1 MVKIIA
7 VANLKGGVGKST
19 VAVNLACALADNGQS
34 VMIVDADSQG
44 TSCFWGNQG
53 KLPVEVQGMP
63 LDDRTASS
71 GLLARL
77 LYDRESE
84 DRARVKRWK
93 RTLKNSLAAYVIVD
107 CPPHIGL
114 ATTAALDIADLV
126 IMPVTPSAAD
136 LVATASALELLGKAQ
151 AKRKDKGPRCLL
163 VPSRVDRSTSTGK
176 QIEGVMKKFGQ
187 PLGPSLC
194 QRVAFAD
201 AIAFGQW
208 VGSYA
213 PKSPAHYEVTTLARA
228 VKAAL
233 ARNPLM
239 AKAAPARAGSV

>member
-1 MVKIIA
+1 MGKIVA

-19 VAVNLACALADNGQS
+19 LAVNLACALADGGQR
-34 VMIVDADSQG
+34 VLIVDADSQG

-53 KLPVEVQGMP
+53 KLPVEVKGMP
-63 LDDRTASS
+63 LDDRTAAS
-71 GLLARL
+71 GWVARL

-84 DRARVKRWK
+84 DRSRVKRWK
-93 RTLKNSLAAYVIVD
+93 RDLKDSFAAYVVVD

-136 LVATASALELLGKAQ
+136 LVATASALDLLRKARS
-151 AKRKDKGPRCLL
+151 KRKDKGPRCLL

-208 VGSYA
+208 VGDYA
-213 PKSPAHYEVTTLARA
+213 PKSPAHYEVSTLAWS
-228 VKAAL
+228 VKATLAKDPVAL
-233 ARNPLM
+233 ESG
-239 AKAAPARAGSV
+239 AKKAGLA

>member
-1 MVKIIA
+1 MGKIIA

-19 VAVNLACALADNGQS
+19 VAVNLACALAEGGQK
-34 VMIVDADSQG
+34 VTIVDADSQG

-53 KLPVEVQGMP
+53 KLPVDVRGMP

-71 GLLARL
+71 GWLSRL
-77 LYDRESE
+77 LYDREAD

-93 RTLKNSLAAYVIVD
+93 RDLKNSDAAFVVVD

-136 LVATASALELLGKAQ
+136 LVATATALDLLRKAR
-151 AKRKDKGPRCLL
+151 AKRRDKGPRCLL

-176 QIEGVMKKFGQ
+176 QIEGVMKQFGQ
-187 PLGPSLC
+187 PLGSTLC

-201 AIAFGQW
+201 AIAFGEW

-213 PKSPAHYEVTTLARA
+213 PKSPAHYEVMTLSRS
-228 VKAAL
+228 VKAVLAKDPVAL
-233 ARNPLM
+233 ESGS
-239 AKAAPARAGSV
+239 AKAGSA

>member
-1 MVKIIA
+1 MGKIIA

-19 VAVNLACALADNGQS
+19 LAVNLACALAEDS
-34 VMIVDADSQG
+34 KHVLIVDADSQG
-44 TSCFWGNQG
+44 TSCFWNSQG
-53 KLPVEVQGMP
+53 KLPVEVKGMP

-71 GLLARL
+71 GWFSRLLA
-77 LYDRESE
+77 DRESD

-93 RTLKNSLAAYVIVD
+93 RDLRNSHATYVIVD

-136 LVATASALELLGKAQ
+136 LVATATALELLGKAR

-208 VGSYA
+208 VGDYA
-213 PKSPAHYEVTTLARA
+213 PKGPAHYETTTLARA
-228 VKAAL
+228 VRAAL
-233 ARNPLM
+233 ARDPS
-239 AKAAPARAGSV
+239 AAAPTKVGSA